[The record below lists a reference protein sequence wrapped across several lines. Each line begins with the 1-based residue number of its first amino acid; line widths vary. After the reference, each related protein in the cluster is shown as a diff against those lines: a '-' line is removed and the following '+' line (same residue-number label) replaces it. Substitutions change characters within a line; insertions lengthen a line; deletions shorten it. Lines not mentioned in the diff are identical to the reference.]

1 MGLRDINRLTYSLLN
16 QNENYQSNKVYWLLR
31 NNLWTKSLEERRQII
46 ASEEKRILEKRL
58 ELKKKIEKGIEDG
71 VEGADKV
78 QIAKDESKIQLV
90 LLEEKSKNWRVQ
102 YRSTILEK
110 EQHEEEDM
118 IAKQEEEQRLI
129 EGEIADFKLM
139 RKNQKILAESNSSKT
154 QPSSSGDSNKVR
166 VLPVMKTNP
175 PSRSNISVSPS
186 SAGGGNLPILFNPY
200 GSPDK
205 PGSPVKSRVPT

>member
-90 LLEEKSKNWRVQ
+90 LLEE
-102 YRSTILEK
+102 
-110 EQHEEEDM
+110 
-118 IAKQEEEQRLI
+118 
-129 EGEIADFKLM
+129 
-139 RKNQKILAESNSSKT
+139 
-154 QPSSSGDSNKVR
+154 
-166 VLPVMKTNP
+166 
-175 PSRSNISVSPS
+175 
-186 SAGGGNLPILFNPY
+186 
-200 GSPDK
+200 
-205 PGSPVKSRVPT
+205 